1 MPRTPTL
8 SIQFEHY
15 TLPNGLDVILHR
27 DDSLPMV
34 AVNLWYRVGSKD
46 EQPGRTGFAH
56 LFEHIMF
63 EGSKHHNR
71 DFFEPLEKV
80 GARINGSTTN
90 DRTNYWTTAPSNTLE
105 LILWLESDRMGY
117 LLDALDQ
124 ERLDLQR
131 DVVKN
136 ERRQSYEN
144 RPYGKA
150 HLALETAIFPAPH
163 PYNWPV
169 IGSQED
175 LDAASLDDV
184 RNFFKTY
191 YVPSNASLAI
201 AGDFD
206 PDQTRGLIDEYFGS
220 IPPGSAID
228 RVGQMNSALT
238 GELRLDMRDKIHL
251 PRLSIVW
258 PTGPIFGPHE
268 APLDILAVIMGEGQ
282 SSRLYKSLVYDRR
295 IARDVAVEHY
305 SREIAGELVIQ
316 VTANPG
322 QDLDEIEEIVYTQL
336 ERLHDDPPSERE
348 VQMALNQY
356 ETHNVRSLERI
367 GGFGGRAD
375 QLNLFNV
382 FAGDPGRIN
391 TDMERYRSVASDD
404 ILRVAKET
412 LGPHRVRLTVTPEEA
427 VEAAQT
433 QIDRSA
439 MPPTAK
445 PRSFLPPVPRREKL
459 DNGLD
464 ILYVEDSRLPVVS
477 FSLVVDAG
485 AADDPRDKPGLSHLT
500 AAMLPEGTPDM
511 TSQDI
516 AQEMELIGSHLHSS
530 ASYERASLSASSLT
544 GHWTR
549 ALEILSNVA
558 ANANFPEHEL
568 ERVRKERLTDLQRIA
583 DDPNLISRRAYRA
596 LVYGQ
601 RTPYGNPLI
610 GSDESIRAMTR
621 DEIVERFRRAY
632 RPNAST
638 LIVVGDA
645 RRGSILTE
653 AQARFGQWTSDA
665 QPPDEPPRTS
675 PPAPAQTTI
684 YLADKPG
691 AAQSVIRAGHRTIG
705 RRSPD
710 YYALNLLNYLFGGN
724 FMARLNQNLRQDKG
738 YSYGFHSDIDWSS
751 NHSMLT
757 AWGAVQTQVTKE
769 SVIETLKEFEDIRT
783 NRPVEEPEFDDAK
796 NGLLR
801 GFPSQFE
808 TQSNLLSQLA
818 RIVAFDLPDDYLSTL
833 EARYQS
839 LTLDDINRAASE
851 HLDTAHLTLLVV
863 GDRSVILPGLAE
875 LGYPII
881 NVDYE
886 GGVID

>member
-1 MPRTPTL
+1 ML
-8 SIQFEHY
+8 SIQFETY

-34 AVNLWYRVGSKD
+34 AVNLWYHVGSKD

-80 GARINGSTTN
+80 GASINGSTTN

-144 RPYGKA
+144 RPYGRA
-150 HLALETAIFPAPH
+150 HLAMETAIFPAPH

-184 RNFFKTY
+184 RSFFKTY
-191 YVPSNASLAI
+191 YVPSNASLGI

-206 PDQTRGLIDEYFGS
+206 PDQTRRLVDRYFGS
-220 IPPGSAID
+220 IPPGDAIN
-228 RVGQMNSALT
+228 RVGQMNSSLT
-238 GELRLDMRDKIHL
+238 GELRLDMRDKVHL

-258 PTGPIFGPHE
+258 PTGPVFGPHE
-268 APLDILAVIMGEGQ
+268 APLDILSVVMGEGQ
-282 SSRLYKSLVYDRR
+282 SSRLYKTLVYDRR
-295 IARDVAVEHY
+295 IARDVVVDHY
-305 SREIAGELVIQ
+305 SREIAGEFVVQIM
-316 VTANPG
+316 ANPG
-322 QDLDEIEEIVYTQL
+322 QSLEEIEEIVHAQFDGLY
-336 ERLHDDPPSERE
+336 DDPPTERE
-348 VQMALNQY
+348 LQMALNQI

-375 QLNLFNV
+375 QLNLYNV

-391 TDMERYRSVASDD
+391 TDIERYRAVTIEDV
-404 ILRVAKET
+404 LRVAREM
-412 LGPHRVRLTVTPEEA
+412 LGPHRVRLTVMPEEA

-433 QIDRSA
+433 QIDRST
-439 MPPTAK
+439 MPASEK
-445 PRSFLPPVPRREKL
+445 PRSFLPPKLQREKM

-485 AADDPRDKPGLSHLT
+485 AVDDPPDKPGLSHLT
-500 AAMLPEGTPDM
+500 AAMLPEGTSSM
-511 TSQDI
+511 SSQDI
-516 AQEMELIGSHLHSS
+516 SGEMEFIGSHLASS
-530 ASYERASLSASSLT
+530 ASYEHAFLSASSLT
-544 GHWTR
+544 GHWPR
-549 ALEILSNVA
+549 AMEILSGVA
-558 ANANFPEHEL
+558 RDAVFPEHEL

-583 DDPNLISRRAYRA
+583 DDANLISRRAYRT
-596 LVYGQ
+596 LVYG
-601 RTPYGNPLI
+601 RSTPHGNPII
-610 GSDESIRAMTR
+610 GTDESIRAMTR

-632 RPNAST
+632 RAEAST
-638 LIVVGDA
+638 LIVVGDV
-645 RRGSILTE
+645 RRGDILAE
-653 AQARFGQWTSDA
+653 AESRFSRWVSDTRPSDERPKA
-665 QPPDEPPRTS
+665 APPSR
-675 PPAPAQTTI
+675 AATTI

-691 AAQSVIRAGHRTIG
+691 AAQSVIRAGHLTIA
-705 RRSPD
+705 RRDPD
-710 YYALNLLNYLFGGN
+710 YYALNLLNYLFGGH

-738 YSYGFHSDIDWSS
+738 YSYGFHSAIDWSS
-751 NHSMLT
+751 DQSMLT
-757 AWGAVQTQVTKE
+757 AWGAVQTKVTKE
-769 SVIETLKEFEDIRT
+769 SVIETLEEFENIRT
-783 NRPVEEPEFDDAK
+783 KRPVERPEFDDAR
-796 NGLLR
+796 NGLLK

-808 TQSNLLSQLA
+808 TQSALLSQLG
-818 RIVAFDLPDDYLSTL
+818 RIVTFGLPDDYFSTL
-833 EARYQS
+833 EARYES
-839 LTLDDINRAASE
+839 LTVDDINRAAVE
-851 HLDTAHLTLLVV
+851 HLDNTGLTILVV
-863 GDRSVILPGLAE
+863 GDRSVVLPGLSE
-875 LGYPII
+875 LGYPIVH
-881 NVDYE
+881 VDYE
-886 GGVID
+886 GGMIA